1 MKNEIRELIM
11 ESYEIGNITLEEAS
25 ILMETVESD
34 EKNTREEELD
44 RKIEDH
50 LARRKAEKKEKRKK
64 ALKTAGKIAL
74 GAGALGATA
83 YGSYRVGRR
92 DGYTAGR
99 YDADFDY
106 EDDVDDF

>member
-1 MKNEIRELIM
+1 MTNEIRELIV

-25 ILMETVESD
+25 ILMETVEND
-34 EKNTREEELD
+34 DKNTRDGEID

-50 LARRKAEKKEKRKK
+50 LARREAEKKAKRKK

-83 YGSYRVGRR
+83 YGSYRVGCR
-92 DGYTAGR
+92 DGVEAS
-99 YDADFDY
+99 FDY
-106 EDDVDDF
+106 EGDYDDDDF